1 MEVGW
6 LVGQRSGEKEAAGW
20 TARVSDGELHRAGR
34 LLAELPDCAHRRGKI
49 ERDREKQVGWESY

>member
-1 MEVGW
+1 M
-6 LVGQRSGEKEAAGW
+6 VGQRSGEKEAAGW